1 LSDSADRIAR
11 RLKLPHLR
19 LTQALASTGQIS
31 AAARALNMSQPAAS
45 RMLAE
50 MERILGAP
58 ICVRGPKGVQLS
70 EIGAALA
77 ERAQRILNELSE
89 AGRDAVEIGAGK
101 AGTVYLGAVTAP
113 AIDLVV
119 PALQRLKAVHPTIE
133 AHVEVGTSDTL
144 VPRLQEGQL
153 DFVIG
158 RVPGHIELSGFD
170 IRPLQPEVVKL
181 LVRADHPLAQGRSLP
196 LAALADYEWVMQ
208 PSGTPLRRA
217 MEYSFATHGLP
228 MPQVSLISTS
238 ILVLLSM
245 IWRSDAIAPV
255 SEEAARLLA
264 GARGLTPTVTMLDLA
279 GHIEISPYAMITRV
293 ERHLSPTARLF
304 YDEICA
310 LTDGQLAAAAE
321 LDGRVSSAG
330 AARFGFQGR
339 P

>member
-1 LSDSADRIAR
+1 MPDSAERIAR

-19 LTQALASTGQIS
+19 LALALAQTGQIS

-58 ICVRGPKGVQLS
+58 VCVRGPKGAELS
-70 EIGAALA
+70 ETGLALA

-119 PALQRLKAVHPTIE
+119 PALQRLKVAHPTIE
-133 AHVEVGTSDTL
+133 AQVEVGTSDTL
-144 VPRLQEGQL
+144 VPRLQEGHL

-158 RVPGHIELSGFD
+158 RVPGHIDLAGFA
-170 IRPLQPEVVKL
+170 IRPLQPEVVNL
-181 LVRADHPLAQGRSLP
+181 LVRADHPLARERRLP
-196 LAALADYEWVMQ
+196 LAAMADYEWVMQ
-208 PSGTPLRRA
+208 PAGTPLRRA
-217 MEYSFATHGLP
+217 MEYSFAIHGLA
-228 MPQVSLISTS
+228 MPRVSLVSTS

-245 IWRSDAIAPV
+245 IRRSDAIAPV

-264 GARGLTPTVTMLDLA
+264 GRRGITGTVTLLDLA
-279 GHIEISPYAMITRV
+279 ERIEISPYAMITRV
-293 ERHLSPTARLF
+293 DRHLSPTAKLF
-304 YDEICA
+304 YEEICA
-310 LTDGQLAAAAE
+310 LVEGQGGRAASAAPGVG
-321 LDGRVSSAG
+321 L
-330 AARFGFQGR
+330 
-339 P
+339 